1 MLPQGPQQDGRK
13 VLKAVESALAAHGAA
28 GIAVDL
34 GMWTLTAGLP
44 SAASAA
50 AAATGPEFLDPAAAA
65 GLGSHAQKRQRHP
78 MASALGVAPSSSAQL
93 RVNMYMQQRGRFDI
107 MASIPK
113 TTSEAEAM
121 CFTDVMRRVQ
131 DDLVAR
137 FTA

>member
-1 MLPQGPQQDGRK
+1 M
-13 VLKAVESALAAHGAA
+13 LKAVESALAAHGAA

-50 AAATGPEFLDPAAAA
+50 AAAAGPETLGAADPAVASG

-78 MASALGVAPSSSAQL
+78 MASAIGVDPSSSAQL